1 MDLTKDTAFTH
12 RVLDALSLR
21 SKVAMHNIANQNT
34 PGYKRYYV
42 SFEEQLRAAS
52 RAGRSVG
59 TVHPQVQQ
67 DNSGRPG
74 ENNVSV
80 YDELALLEKVKL
92 LHEIFTKRA
101 GGYFNHM
108 NKAIFGR

>member
-1 MDLTKDTAFTH
+1 M
-12 RVLDALSLR
+12 
-21 SKVAMHNIANQNT
+21 
-34 PGYKRYYV
+34 
-42 SFEEQLRAAS
+42 
-52 RAGRSVG
+52 
-59 TVHPQVQQ
+59 HPQVQQ
-67 DNSGRPG
+67 DSSGRPG

-80 YDELALLEKVKL
+80 YDELALIEKVKL

>member
-21 SKVAMHNIANQNT
+21 SKVVMHNIANQNT
-34 PGYKRYYV
+34 PGYKRYHV
-42 SFEEQLRAAS
+42 SFEEQLREAA
-52 RAGRSVG
+52 RSGKPAG
-59 TVHPQVQQ
+59 TVYPRVLR
-67 DNSGRPG
+67 DESGGPG

-80 YDELALLEKVKL
+80 YDELAILEKVKL

-101 GGYFNHM
+101 GRYFSHM
-108 NKAIFGR
+108 NKAIYGR